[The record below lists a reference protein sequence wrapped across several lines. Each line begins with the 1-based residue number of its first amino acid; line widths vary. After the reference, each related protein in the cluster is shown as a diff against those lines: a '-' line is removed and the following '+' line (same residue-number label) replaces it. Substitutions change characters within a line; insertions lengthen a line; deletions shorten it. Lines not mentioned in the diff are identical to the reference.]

1 MARLLAALFALGFCA
16 VFLAT
21 QAVAGEARTKLGYG
35 LLITNDIFGDTHDR
49 WRTGSFAS
57 SLVLGA
63 PSHTVALPERFG
75 ALLEIRFNGEL
86 IGPEN
91 LATPAPADRPYAQA
105 LSLGLHSHF
114 QRGGVEYALGADLV
128 FTGPMVGLDHLQE
141 RLHDITGGRDASPA
155 VKAGQIGNDVKPVGV
170 FEMGRSFT
178 LGPNARLRPFFEARA
193 GVETLAR
200 VGADLTFGAPGQG
213 GLMVRAPVSGHRFVA
228 VSNTPRPG
236 LSMVFGADI
245 AHVADS
251 TYFRSAGPARPEE
264 TRSRARAGLSW
275 QTRRGARLFYGL
287 TWLDKEFTTQR
298 EAQVVGSVQF
308 SLRF

>member
-1 MARLLAALFALGFCA
+1 MARLLAALFALGFFA

-21 QAVAGEARTKLGYG
+21 QAAAGDARTRIGYG
-35 LLITNDIFGDTHDR
+35 LLITNDVFGDTHDR

-63 PSHTVALPERFG
+63 PSHAEALPERLG
-75 ALLEIRFNGEL
+75 ALLEIRFNGEV
-86 IGPEN
+86 IAPEN
-91 LATPAPADRPYAQA
+91 LANPAPADRPYAQA

-114 QRGGVEYALGADLV
+114 QRSGVEYALGADLV

-155 VKAGQIGNDVKPVGV
+155 VKAAQIGNDVKPSGV

-178 LGPNARLRPFFEARA
+178 VGPNARLRPFFEARA

-200 VGADLTFGAPGQG
+200 VGADLTIGGLGQG

-228 VSNTPRPG
+228 VGGAPRPG
-236 LSMVFGADI
+236 LSMVLGADI
-245 AHVADS
+245 ARVGDS
-251 TYFRSAGPARPEE
+251 AYFRSAGPARLEE
-264 TRSRARAGLSW
+264 TRTRARAGLSW
-275 QTRRGARLFYGL
+275 QTRRGASLFYGL

-298 EAQVVGSVQF
+298 EAQVIGSAQLR
-308 SLRF
+308 LRF